1 MPATSAQ
8 LAAGAGDAEAPYRVP
23 KYAIDSDYSSTIDNW
38 IATQADKG
46 VVTGRNVVISFD
58 SSEGGNYN
66 WEQLGHDSTKVQGSA
81 GFLPFFSVEYEYQG
95 SKTTK
100 KVEAHEF
107 KTSVGF
113 EMKANGLKSFGIKP
127 DPSWNPGN
135 VQKKFPSVKEGTPAA
150 LSEPMVLV
158 TNLVVGWKVEFKISL
173 GREIYDK
180 VTSLIEEAKSHDAG
194 ARATLFG
201 FRINVGGSG
210 SYKEENSTNWSDV
223 KTSGGNYEMVIPAS
237 TDNVPV
243 LLAVFGTVLSK
254 DS

>member
-1 MPATSAQ
+1 
-8 LAAGAGDAEAPYRVP
+8 
-23 KYAIDSDYSSTIDNW
+23 
-38 IATQADKG
+38 
-46 VVTGRNVVISFD
+46 
-58 SSEGGNYN
+58 
-66 WEQLGHDSTKVQGSA
+66 
-81 GFLPFFSVEYEYQG
+81 
-95 SKTTK
+95 
-100 KVEAHEF
+100 
-107 KTSVGF
+107 
-113 EMKANGLKSFGIKP
+113 
-127 DPSWNPGN
+127 
-135 VQKKFPSVKEGTPAA
+135 
-150 LSEPMVLV
+150 MVLV

-180 VTSLIEEAKSHDAG
+180 VTSLIEEAKSHDGG